1 MHSGSG
7 EIADLL
13 RHFPI
18 IGSRGSLVP
27 VTVMASAGVR
37 LGEDAGGVAGVGGPP
52 PPHSPFS
59 GNVALRATVPQRASS
74 GFPFLVG
81 EHPLIEKVQ
90 ALIARLAA
98 TDTTVLIMGE
108 SGTGKELAAR
118 ALHALSA
125 RSTKP
130 FLSINCGA
138 IPGELLESELFGHER
153 GAFTGATTAR
163 AGLLQLAHEGT
174 VFLDEIA
181 EMSPPL
187 QVKLLRVLQD
197 REVRPVGSERTVLV
211 DVRIVAA
218 TNKDLL
224 LAVERGLFRED
235 LFYRLQV
242 VPIELPPLRERR
254 ADIPVLAAHFLAK
267 QLARRAGCAIRI
279 SSEAMAQL
287 WEYDWPGN
295 VRELENLIERLVV
308 LSDGDVIRAAD
319 LPPEVRTFIS
329 EKRIPRP
336 HLPEGGIDLNRAVL
350 DFEQRLIT
358 EALRRTKGNKQAA
371 ARMLGLGRTTLVA
384 KLRRLPIDFASL
396 SRDDES

>member
-1 MHSGSG
+1 MP
-7 EIADLL
+7 IAD
-13 RHFPI
+13 
-18 IGSRGSLVP
+18 
-27 VTVMASAGVR
+27 VR
-37 LGEDAGGVAGVGGPP
+37 LGEGAGGVAGVGGPP
-52 PPHSPFS
+52 PHPPFVGS
-59 GNVALRATVPQRASS
+59 VPLRSTLPQRAAT
-74 GFPFLVG
+74 GFPFLIG

-90 ALIARLAA
+90 ALIAKLAA

-153 GAFTGATTAR
+153 GAFTGATSAR

-181 EMSPPL
+181 EMSPQL

-197 REVRPVGSERTVLV
+197 REVRPVGSERTVWV
-211 DVRIVAA
+211 DVRILAA
-218 TNKDLL
+218 TNKDLQR
-224 LAVERGLFRED
+224 AVEQGTFRED

-267 QLARRAGCAIRI
+267 QLARRPGCAIRI
-279 SSEAMAQL
+279 SAEAMTQL

-308 LSDGDVIRAAD
+308 LADSEVIRAAD
-319 LPPEVRTFIS
+319 LPSDVRTFIS

-336 HLPEGGIDLNRAVL
+336 HLPEEGIDLNRAVL

-384 KLRRLPIDFASL
+384 KLRRLPIDCASL
-396 SRDDES
+396 GRDDES